1 MKTSVKLIALA
12 AAIAVLPACTRI
24 ETGEVGLRRG
34 FDKQVKNEE
43 LLPGSFNQTIIGEV
57 LTFPVK
63 EVAVKVEDMTPLA
76 RDNSTMKDFDALV
89 TYNIN
94 QSQVAEIFNAK
105 NKSFHAVHNGD
116 VLLMYNYI
124 FNASRNAIYKSAR
137 KYEALDMADNR
148 QAMETEIK
156 EQIVRTLAEE
166 KLDGTIAKNKS
177 FHAVH
182 NGDVYLM
189 YNYIFNASRNAIYKS
204 ARKYEALD
212 MADNRQA
219 METEIKEQIVRT
231 LAEEKLDGTITI
243 SQVLI
248 RNIVPADSVVASANE
263 LVKAKNEFKTE
274 EVKVATA
281 RKRNESMQANPM
293 AIPLLMAEAQAEAM
307 RQLPGAIAN
316 FKGQTLVINGVV
328 TPTVQTNGVK

>member
-1 MKTSVKLIALA
+1 MNKFVKMSVIA
-12 AAIAVLPACTRI
+12 AAVVSTAACTRI
-24 ETGEVGLRRG
+24 ETGEVGLRVG

-43 LLPGSFNQTIIGEV
+43 LLPGSFNQVIIGSV
-57 LTFPVK
+57 MTFPIK
-63 EVAVKVEDMTPLA
+63 EISVKVEDMTPLA
-76 RDNSTMKDFDALV
+76 KDNSTMKDFDALV

-94 QSQVAEIFNAK
+94 QSQVAEIYNSK
-105 NKSFHAVHNGD
+105 NRSFHAMHNGD

-124 FNASRNAIYKSAR
+124 FNATRNAIYKSAR
-137 KYEALDMADNR
+137 KYEALEMGDAR

-156 EQIVRTLAEE
+156 EQVA
-166 KLDGTIAKNKS
+166 
-177 FHAVH
+177 
-182 NGDVYLM
+182 
-189 YNYIFNASRNAIYKS
+189 
-204 ARKYEALD
+204 
-212 MADNRQA
+212 
-219 METEIKEQIVRT
+219 RT

-243 SQVLI
+243 GQVLI

-263 LVKAKNEFKTE
+263 LVKAKNEYKTE

-293 AIPLLMAEAQAEAM
+293 AIPLLKAEAEADAM

-328 TPTVQTNGVK
+328 TPTVQTNGK